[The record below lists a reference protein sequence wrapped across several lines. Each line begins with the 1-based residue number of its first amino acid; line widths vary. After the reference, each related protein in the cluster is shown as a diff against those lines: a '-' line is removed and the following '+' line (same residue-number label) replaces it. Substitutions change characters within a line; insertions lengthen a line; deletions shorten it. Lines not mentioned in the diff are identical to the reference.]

1 MCRNDRST
9 SGRTNGKEQVMNAR
23 EMSPIQAEEHLSTGG
38 HFALTGGT
46 MRVLAMPGEGRYVL
60 INDSGNGADHIQG
73 RLSAMLDI
81 MDQYA
86 GGDLSAWE
94 AVS

>member
-1 MCRNDRST
+1 MLEKYRNESVEE
-9 SGRTNGKEQVMNAR
+9 RTNEMNAK
-23 EMSPIQAEEHLSTGG
+23 EMSPIQAEQHLSGGG
-38 HFALTGGT
+38 HFALTGGV
-46 MRVLAMPGEGRYVL
+46 MRVLAVPNEERYVL
-60 INDSGNGADHIQG
+60 INDSGNGADHIHG

-86 GGDLSAWE
+86 GGDLAVWE

>member
-1 MCRNDRST
+1 LEKSRNESVEE
-9 SGRTNGKEQVMNAR
+9 RTAVVNAK
-23 EMSPIQAEEHLSTGG
+23 EMSPIQAEEHLSGG
-38 HFALTGGT
+38 GNFALAGGA
-46 MRVLAMPGEGRYVL
+46 MRVLSMPSEGRYVL
-60 INDSGNGADHIQG
+60 INNSGNGSDHIQG

-94 AVS
+94 ALS

>member
-1 MCRNDRST
+1 MLEKSRNDYDEE
-9 SGRTNGKEQVMNAR
+9 RTQEMNAI
-23 EMSPIQAEEHLSTGG
+23 EMSPIQAEEHLSGGG
-38 HFALTGGT
+38 HFALTGGV
-46 MRVLAMPGEGRYVL
+46 MRVLAMPNEGRYVL

-94 AVS
+94 AVN

>member
-1 MCRNDRST
+1 LEKSRNDYDEE
-9 SGRTNGKEQVMNAR
+9 RTAEVNAK
-23 EMSPIQAEEHLSTGG
+23 EMSPAQAEEHLGEGG
-38 HFALTGGT
+38 HFALASGA
-46 MRVLAMPGEGRYVL
+46 MRVLAMPNEGRYVL

-86 GGDLSAWE
+86 GGNLSAWE